1 MCRCRRR
8 SPTTARARST
18 FEIDLSK
25 DADIAA
31 LKGKQLTAT
40 IVSDKGQ
47 SEATFPL
54 Q

>member
-1 MCRCRRR
+1 M
-8 SPTTARARST
+8 T

-25 DADIAA
+25 DVDIAA
-31 LKGKQLTAT
+31 LKGKKLSAT

-47 SEATFPL
+47 SEVPFTL